1 MNIDNM
7 LIKRYILLKTLLP
20 KNKKQLNESIMII
33 IISYQELAEGL
44 GPMTP
49 QQPTI
54 FHFDEINLGNYQ

>member
-7 LIKRYILLKTLLP
+7 LIKRYIFLVKFYYL
-20 KNKKQLNESIMII
+20 KQLNVSINLD

-49 QQPTI
+49 QQPTVFLI
-54 FHFDEINLGNYQ
+54 